1 METQRT
7 ILHQLMSNSGNDA
20 LQNLKSKL
28 VSLETLRYMKDQQV
42 TEVITHIKNDELV
55 QFLKGCTH
63 SVREAVLTKAPQ
75 DLAGELSDQLAL
87 AEPTSRESYSSVE
100 HKVINRIKVLAN
112 QGQINLA
119 EVNERMFAEEF
130 GYNESVSEVTDAN
143 LRRVG

>member
-1 METQRT
+1 MR
-7 ILHQLMSNSGNDA
+7 D
-20 LQNLKSKL
+20 
-28 VSLETLRYMKDQQV
+28 
-42 TEVITHIKNDELV
+42 
-55 QFLKGCTH
+55 
-63 SVREAVLTKAPQ
+63 AVLTKAPQ

-100 HKVINRIKVLAN
+100 RKVINRIKVLAN